1 MIVLTMTDD
10 EVLSEFQKE
19 IDDGKGIF
27 WKVEYWNDRFLKRN
41 GNEILKRLEKEGKI
55 SSSGFIKDFV
65 SIEPITFSTKRGN
78 NVVSYNFIRGE
89 LSNILDENIRYGNYF
104 KVPVT
109 YRYKPKNGK
118 ESVRRNG
125 YHYLKLT
132 RMIGNKYI
140 KEQGGLVRITSH
152 VLDRLYQRSELFR
165 EKVISENFSNI
176 QAFSLLDDPVKG
188 PICCTRQLREAIL
201 QTSDEEIRAS
211 CSDPKEF
218 EFLLMI
224 KKGVAYKRFLD
235 GYFVY
240 SVGII
245 GETIPTY
252 ITFLTEKQFSDK
264 VELAEIER
272 YALDMIDKVSKQKEF
287 EEFE

>member
-10 EVLSEFQKE
+10 EVLSEFRE
-19 IDDGKGIF
+19 ELNDGKGIF
-27 WKVEYWNDRFLKRN
+27 WKVEYWTERFLKKN
-41 GNEILKRLEKEGKI
+41 GDRILERLEKEGKI
-55 SSSGFIKDFV
+55 SSSGLIKEYV
-65 SIEPITFSTKRGN
+65 SIEPITFSTKRRN

-89 LSNILDENIRYGNYF
+89 LSNIQDDNIRFGSYF

-109 YRYKPKNGK
+109 YKYKPKKGK
-118 ESVRRNG
+118 EFVRRNG

-132 RMIGNKYI
+132 KMIGNKYI
-140 KEQGGLVRITSH
+140 REQEGLVRITSH
-152 VLDRLYQRSELFR
+152 VLDRLYQRSNVFR

-176 QAFSLLDDPVKG
+176 QAFSLLDDPIKG
-188 PICCTRQLREAIL
+188 PICCTRQLREVIL
-201 QTSDEEIRAS
+201 KTSDEEIRANCADS
-211 CSDPKEF
+211 KEF

-224 KKGVAYKRFLD
+224 KKGVAYKKFLD

-252 ITFLTEKQFSDK
+252 ITFLTEEQFSDK
-264 VELAEIER
+264 VELAEVER
-272 YALDMIDKVSKQKEF
+272 YALDMIDKASKQNEF

>member
-10 EVLSEFQKE
+10 EVLSEFRE
-19 IDDGKGIF
+19 ELNDGKGIF
-27 WKVEYWNDRFLKRN
+27 WKVEYWTERFLKKN
-41 GNEILKRLEKEGKI
+41 GDRILERLEKEGKI
-55 SSSGFIKDFV
+55 SSSGLIKEYV
-65 SIEPITFSTKRGN
+65 SIEPITFSTKRRN

-89 LSNILDENIRYGNYF
+89 LSNIQDDNIRFGSYF

-109 YRYKPKNGK
+109 YKYKPKKGK
-118 ESVRRNG
+118 EFVRRNG

-132 RMIGNKYI
+132 KMIGNKYI
-140 KEQGGLVRITSH
+140 REQEGLVRITSH
-152 VLDRLYQRSELFR
+152 VLDRLYQRSNVFR

-176 QAFSLLDDPVKG
+176 QAFSLLDDPIKG
-188 PICCTRQLREAIL
+188 PICCTRQLREVIL
-201 QTSDEEIRAS
+201 KTSDEEIRANCADS
-211 CSDPKEF
+211 KEF

-224 KKGVAYKRFLD
+224 KKGVAYKKFLD

-264 VELAEIER
+264 VELAEVER
-272 YALDMIDKVSKQKEF
+272 YALDMIDKASKQNEF

>member
-10 EVLSEFQKE
+10 EVLSEFRE
-19 IDDGKGIF
+19 ELNGGKGIF
-27 WKVEYWNDRFLKRN
+27 WKVEYWTERFLKKN
-41 GNEILKRLEKEGKI
+41 GDRILERLEKEGKI
-55 SSSGFIKDFV
+55 SSSGLIKEYV
-65 SIEPITFSTKRGN
+65 SIEPITFSTKRRN

-89 LSNILDENIRYGNYF
+89 LSNIQDDNIRFGSYF

-109 YRYKPKNGK
+109 YKYKPKKGK
-118 ESVRRNG
+118 EFVRRNG

-132 RMIGNKYI
+132 KMIGNKYI
-140 KEQGGLVRITSH
+140 REQEGLVRITSH
-152 VLDRLYQRSELFR
+152 VLDRLYQRSNVFR

-176 QAFSLLDDPVKG
+176 QAFSLLDDPIKG
-188 PICCTRQLREAIL
+188 PICCTRQLREVIL
-201 QTSDEEIRAS
+201 KTSDEEIRANCADS
-211 CSDPKEF
+211 KEF

-224 KKGVAYKRFLD
+224 KKGVAYKKFLD

-252 ITFLTEKQFSDK
+252 ITFLTEEQFSDK
-264 VELAEIER
+264 VELAEVER
-272 YALDMIDKVSKQKEF
+272 YALDMIDKASKQNEF